1 MYICICI
8 IYIYFQLHEKS
19 DILVI
24 YAFRF
29 CLLFC
34 DERSWQRRL
43 EKSKLQGQGFW
54 QIKGSS
60 VYVTHSSVWKSFSS
74 LFSCESDC

>member
-1 MYICICI
+1 MFIYNIYIIYIYMYICICI

-34 DERSWQRRL
+34 DERS
-43 EKSKLQGQGFW
+43 
-54 QIKGSS
+54 
-60 VYVTHSSVWKSFSS
+60 
-74 LFSCESDC
+74 